1 MKMNYDW
8 NLKNIYKTEEDFE
21 RDLKYLDERV
31 IPLLQ
36 STEGRLD
43 TEDGMV
49 TYCKCQMD
57 LERYLQPVYMYAAC
71 ASDLDKRDLE
81 ANKRLGRVMILFQKI
96 GQAAAFAEPE
106 LLKIGEGN
114 VMDFFKKHPEYSG
127 FDFATKKLFHNQK
140 YVLDGKTE
148 SILANYSALLRGPR
162 ALYSTLSTADRI
174 NAKVTL
180 DNGEEVE
187 VNTSNWTG
195 LMESS
200 HSAEERQ
207 RIFEALYKNFD
218 EHKNTYA
225 EIYKELLDGEL
236 AEVRSRGYE
245 SILSSH
251 LYHNNIPESV
261 FHNLIE
267 IASTKNEDV
276 KRYNALRKKYLGL
289 EKYHTYDR
297 FLELARSDK
306 KYTYEEARDIFY
318 KSIEWYPEDYKQK
331 AYEATKE
338 GYVDVNIKPAK
349 RGGAYSTGGSNIHPF
364 ILLNFD
370 GRLDDVF
377 TLAHESGHS
386 VHTLYSEEAQP
397 LGKQDYTIFVA
408 EIASTFNE
416 HNLLDYLLKSP
427 TLNKNDKIALLQ
439 KSIDEI
445 MSTFYRQSL
454 FAHYE
459 YLIAKKVESDEPLDY
474 KVLSDTMTK
483 LYKEYY
489 DIDIEEE
496 KVKPLVWAYIPH
508 LFNSPFYVYQYATS
522 FTASLLIYERIKK
535 GEEGAFDKY
544 IDMLKTGGSAY
555 PLDEVKAAGVDFT
568 DKETFLAVP
577 NRLKVLVDELE
588 ALLKE

>member
-1 MKMNYDW
+1 M
-8 NLKNIYKTEEDFE
+8 
-21 RDLKYLDERV
+21 
-31 IPLLQ
+31 
-36 STEGRLD
+36 
-43 TEDGMV
+43 
-49 TYCKCQMD
+49 
-57 LERYLQPVYMYAAC
+57 A
-71 ASDLDKRDLE
+71 
-81 ANKRLGRVMILFQKI
+81 
-96 GQAAAFAEPE
+96 
-106 LLKIGEGN
+106 
-114 VMDFFKKHPEYSG
+114 
-127 FDFATKKLFHNQK
+127 
-140 YVLDGKTE
+140 
-148 SILANYSALLRGPR
+148 
-162 ALYSTLSTADRI
+162 
-174 NAKVTL
+174 
-180 DNGEEVE
+180 
-187 VNTSNWTG
+187 
-195 LMESS
+195 SS
-200 HSAEERQ
+200 HSSEERQ

-225 EIYKELLDGEL
+225 EIYNELLQGEY
-236 AEVRSRGYE
+236 AEVKARGYS
-245 SILSSH
+245 SILASH

-267 IASTKNEDV
+267 VASTRNEDV

-318 KSIEWYPEDYKQK
+318 KSIEWYPEDYQK
-331 AYEATKE
+331 KAKEATKE
-338 GYVDVNIKPAK
+338 GYVDVNIKSAK

-416 HNLLDYLLKSP
+416 HNLLDYFLKSDS
-427 TLNKNDKIALLQ
+427 LSKEDKISLLQ

-459 YLIAKKVESDEPLDY
+459 YLISKMVENDEPLDY

-522 FTASLLIYERIKK
+522 FTASLLIYERIKG
-535 GEEGAFDKY
+535 GEAGAFDKY

>member
-1 MKMNYDW
+1 MNYNWD
-8 NLKNIYKTEEDFE
+8 LKNIYKTEEDFE
-21 RDLKYLDERV
+21 KDLKFLDEKV
-31 IPLLQ
+31 LPLISSVEGKLH
-36 STEGRLD
+36 TE
-43 TEDGMV
+43 EGMV
-49 TYCKCQMD
+49 TYCKYQLD
-57 LERYLQPVYMYAAC
+57 LEKYLQPVYMYAAC
-71 ASDLDKRDLE
+71 ASDLDKRDLD

-96 GQAAAFAEPE
+96 GNVSAYAEPE
-106 LLKIGEGN
+106 LLKIGEEK
-114 VMDFFKKHPEYSG
+114 VMKFFEEHKEFQGLDFG
-127 FDFATKKLFHNQK
+127 MKKLFHAQK
-140 YVLDGKTE
+140 FVLDGKTE
-148 SILANYSALLRGPR
+148 SILSNYNVLLRGPR
-162 ALYSTLSTADRI
+162 SLYSTLSTADRI
-174 NAKVTL
+174 NAKAKL

-195 LMESS
+195 LMASS

-207 RIFEALYKNFD
+207 RIFDALYKNFD

-225 EIYKELLDGEL
+225 EIYNELLQGEY
-236 AEVRSRGYE
+236 AEVKARGYS
-245 SILSSH
+245 SILASH

-267 IASTKNEDV
+267 VASTRNEDV

-318 KSIEWYPEDYKQK
+318 KSIEWYPEDYQK
-331 AYEATKE
+331 KAKEATKE

-416 HNLLDYLLKSP
+416 HNLLDYFLKSDS
-427 TLNKNDKIALLQ
+427 LSKEDKISLLQ

-459 YLIAKKVESDEPLDY
+459 YLISKKVESDEPLDY

-535 GEEGAFDKY
+535 GEAGAFDKY

>member
-1 MKMNYDW
+1 MNYNWD
-8 NLKNIYKTEEDFE
+8 LKNIYKTEEDFE
-21 RDLKYLDERV
+21 KDLKFLDEKV
-31 IPLLQ
+31 LPLI
-36 STEGRLD
+36 SSVEGKLD
-43 TEDGMV
+43 TEEGMV
-49 TYCKCQMD
+49 TYCKCQLD
-57 LERYLQPVYMYAAC
+57 LEKYLQPVYMYAAC
-71 ASDLDKRDLE
+71 ASDLDKRDLD
-81 ANKRLGRVMILFQKI
+81 ANKRLGRVMIVFQKI
-96 GQAAAFAEPE
+96 GNVSAYAEPE
-106 LLKIGEGN
+106 LLKIGEEK
-114 VMDFFKKHPEYSG
+114 VMKFFDEHKEFQRLDFG
-127 FDFATKKLFHNQK
+127 MKKLFHAQK
-140 YVLDGKTE
+140 FVLDGKTE
-148 SILANYSALLRGPR
+148 SILSNYNVLLRGPR
-162 ALYSTLSTADRI
+162 SLYSTLSTADRI
-174 NAKVTL
+174 NAKVKL

-195 LMESS
+195 LMASS

-225 EIYKELLDGEL
+225 EIYNELLQGEY
-236 AEVRSRGYE
+236 AEVKARGYS
-245 SILSSH
+245 SILASH

-267 IASTKNEDV
+267 VASTRNEDV

-318 KSIEWYPEDYKQK
+318 KSIEWYPEDYQK
-331 AYEATKE
+331 KAKEATKE

-416 HNLLDYLLKSP
+416 HNLLDYFLKSDS
-427 TLNKNDKIALLQ
+427 LSKEDKISLLQ

-459 YLIAKKVESDEPLDY
+459 YLISKMVESDEPLDY

-522 FTASLLIYERIKK
+522 FTASLLIYERIKG
-535 GEEGAFDKY
+535 GEAEAFDKY

>member
-1 MKMNYDW
+1 MNYDW
-8 NLKNIYKTEEDFE
+8 DLTNIYKTEEDFE
-21 RDLKYLDERV
+21 KDLKTIEEEI
-31 IPLLQ
+31 IP
-36 STEGRLD
+36 SMAKTKGRLN
-43 TEDGMV
+43 TEEGLSE
-49 TYCKCQMD
+49 YCKGSLE
-57 LERYLQPVYMYAAC
+57 LERLLQPVYMYAAC
-71 ASDLDKRDLE
+71 ASDLDKRNLE
-81 ANKRLGRVMILFQKI
+81 ANKRLGRVMILFQKL
-96 GQAAAFAEPE
+96 GEGTSFAEPE
-106 LLKIGEGN
+106 ILALGPAKVAE
-114 VMDFFKKHPEYSG
+114 FFRNHKEYQG
-127 FDFATKKLFHNQK
+127 LDFAYVKLFHNQK

-148 SILANYSALLRGPR
+148 EILSNYNPLLRGPR
-162 ALYSTLSTADRI
+162 SLYSTLSTADRI
-174 NAKVTL
+174 NCKVTL

-195 LMESS
+195 LMASS
-200 HSAEERQ
+200 HSAAERE
-207 RIFEALYKNFD
+207 RIFNALYKNFD

-225 EIYKELLDGEL
+225 EIYNQLLQGEY
-236 AEVRSRGYE
+236 AEVKARGYD
-245 SILSSH
+245 SILASH
-251 LYHNNIPESV
+251 LYSNNIPLSV

-267 IASTKNEDV
+267 VASTHNEDV
-276 KRYNALRKKYLGL
+276 KRYFALKQKYLGL
-289 EKYHTYDR
+289 EKYRTYDR

-306 KYTYEEARDIFY
+306 HYTYEEARDIFY
-318 KSIEWYPEDYKQK
+318 ESIKWYPEDYQK
-331 AYEATKE
+331 KAHEATKE

-377 TLAHESGHS
+377 TLAHEAGHS

-416 HNLLDYLLKSP
+416 HNLLDYFLKSP
-427 TLNKNDKIALLQ
+427 TLGKNDKIALLQ

-445 MSTFYRQSL
+445 LSTFYRQSL

-459 YLIAKKVESDEPLDY
+459 YEIATMVENNEPLDY

-483 LYKEYY
+483 LYKQYY
-489 DIDIEEE
+489 GIDIEEE

-522 FTASLLIYERIKK
+522 FTASLLIYDKIKR
-535 GEEGAFDKY
+535 GEEGAFERY

-555 PLDEVKAAGVDFT
+555 PLEEVKAAGVDFT
-568 DKETFLAVP
+568 RRETFYAVP
-577 NRLKVLVDELE
+577 ARLRDLVDELE